1 MPTAQ
6 GSPSLCVPYAGAPRL
21 EWIVD
26 ATLPHLPGLNIAASG
41 TMLDILFIA
50 LGLGFFAAAALYAI
64 ACEGA

>member
-1 MPTAQ
+1 MSG
-6 GSPSLCVPYAGAPRL
+6 GSPPLWVPYTGAPRL

-26 ATLPHLPGLNIAASG
+26 APLSHLPGLSIAASG
-41 TMLDILFIA
+41 TMLDIIFIA